1 MSDGLTLLCAAKLF
15 PNLLERYL
23 EPLERLDR
31 VEKILVVR
39 HQPLTGRLGKVRDV
53 TFHDGGTLR
62 NMLRMLQTCDV
73 TLQRERVDWVLG
85 FNPVPW
91 GALGCAAAARHR
103 VPVSLSFIGLDF
115 KQIMRP
121 QAAPVWLAV
130 RYARLIT
137 VTGERMRRGLIARGV
152 PSEKIRI
159 LPHVIDTE
167 RFSPG
172 STEPDLDVL
181 SVGQLIPRKRMDIVI
196 DAVAALRDRG
206 VFVRA
211 GILGAGPLE
220 AALRQQIRDR
230 KVDDRVQL
238 LGFRNDVENVLRR
251 ARIFALVSAWE
262 GVPFAMIEALCTGLV
277 PIVTDVGTIAD
288 WIVEGRNGHFVPVG
302 DVQALAGRI
311 EHLMVD
317 ADHLRAL
324 RQACLAMRPSLS
336 LEMGVEFWR
345 AALDV

>member
-1 MSDGLTLLCAAKLF
+1 
-15 PNLLERYL
+15 
-23 EPLERLDR
+23 
-31 VEKILVVR
+31 
-39 HQPLTGRLGKVRDV
+39 VRDV

-62 NMLRMLQTCDV
+62 NMLRMLQTCDA

-121 QAAPVWLAV
+121 HAAPVWLAV

-181 SVGQLIPRKRMDIVI
+181 SVGQLIPRKRMDVVI

-230 KVDDRVQL
+230 KVDDRVTL

-288 WIVEGRNGHFVPVG
+288 WIAEGRNGHFVPVG

-311 EHLMVD
+311 ERLMVD

-324 RQACLAMRPSLS
+324 RQACLVMRPSLS